1 MRNGMTRIGTWNV
14 RSLAGKEVELNDEMK
29 KLNIKMLGITETK
42 KKGVGIQKLDGSTL
56 IYSGVDKKERAKAGV
71 AMIIADELFEQA
83 DYNFINERLIEV
95 NVELKDKNIK
105 VITAYGPNE
114 DASKE
119 EKEDFLNQL
128 QLAVENVKPNQ
139 EVMILGDLNA
149 RVGNKGDA
157 NFNVI
162 GKEGEIA
169 ETENGEKLIEFCIR
183 NKLKIANTFF
193 KHKDIHKWTR
203 VAETRGERSIIDY
216 IIVTNSLF
224 YSTHDVR
231 VMRGAEIYF
240 LVVAKMNILPK
251 QKDKKSKMSKRS
263 KLMVEKLKDT
273 LTQLAYQ
280 NSIKAKLEQ
289 QTATESL
296 EHLWL
301 KYKNALNESAN
312 EVCGRKIIGGN
323 KKRTAW
329 WSEEVKRKV
338 KEKKDAWKKY
348 LASKNLED
356 YEIYKVKRK
365 AAKEEVRKSK
375 QNEWEKF
382 GEKLEKDFN
391 DNQKLFWGAMKR
403 CRKGNSSSARHVKN
417 SNGEMVKDEDEIL
430 DTWKEYFQNLHNVS
444 GESNTDN
451 LNQT

>member
-1 MRNGMTRIGTWNV
+1 MTRIGTWNV

-203 VAETRGERSIIDY
+203 VAETRG
-216 IIVTNSLF
+216 
-224 YSTHDVR
+224 
-231 VMRGAEIYF
+231 
-240 LVVAKMNILPK
+240 
-251 QKDKKSKMSKRS
+251 
-263 KLMVEKLKDT
+263 
-273 LTQLAYQ
+273 
-280 NSIKAKLEQ
+280 
-289 QTATESL
+289 
-296 EHLWL
+296 
-301 KYKNALNESAN
+301 
-312 EVCGRKIIGGN
+312 
-323 KKRTAW
+323 
-329 WSEEVKRKV
+329 
-338 KEKKDAWKKY
+338 
-348 LASKNLED
+348 
-356 YEIYKVKRK
+356 
-365 AAKEEVRKSK
+365 
-375 QNEWEKF
+375 
-382 GEKLEKDFN
+382 
-391 DNQKLFWGAMKR
+391 
-403 CRKGNSSSARHVKN
+403 
-417 SNGEMVKDEDEIL
+417 
-430 DTWKEYFQNLHNVS
+430 
-444 GESNTDN
+444 
-451 LNQT
+451 

>member
-1 MRNGMTRIGTWNV
+1 MRKGQWTRIGTWNV

-29 KLNIKMLGITETK
+29 KLNIKILGITETK
-42 KKGVGIQKLDGSTL
+42 RKGVGIQKLDGSTL

-71 AMIIADELFEQA
+71 AMIVADELFEQA
-83 DYNFINERLIEV
+83 DFNFINERLIEV
-95 NVELKDKNIK
+95 NLDLKDKNIK

-119 EKEDFLNQL
+119 EKDDFLNQL
-128 QLAVENVKPNQ
+128 QLAVDNVKPNQ

-231 VMRGAEIYF
+231 VMRGAEIYSDHF

-251 QKDKKSKMSKRS
+251 QKDKKGKMSKRS

-289 QTATESL
+289 QTPTETL
-296 EHLWL
+296 EQLWL

-312 EVCGRKIIGGN
+312 EICGRKIIRGN
-323 KKRTAW
+323 KKI
-329 WSEEVKRKV
+329 RKV
-338 KEKKDAWKKY
+338 RWP
-348 LASKNLED
+348 
-356 YEIYKVKRK
+356 
-365 AAKEEVRKSK
+365 
-375 QNEWEKF
+375 
-382 GEKLEKDFN
+382 
-391 DNQKLFWGAMKR
+391 
-403 CRKGNSSSARHVKN
+403 
-417 SNGEMVKDEDEIL
+417 NG
-430 DTWKEYFQNLHNVS
+430 
-444 GESNTDN
+444 
-451 LNQT
+451 LN

>member
-1 MRNGMTRIGTWNV
+1 MTRIGTWNV

-203 VAETRGERSIIDY
+203 VAETRGG
-216 IIVTNSLF
+216 T
-224 YSTHDVR
+224 
-231 VMRGAEIYF
+231 IY
-240 LVVAKMNILPK
+240 
-251 QKDKKSKMSKRS
+251 
-263 KLMVEKLKDT
+263 
-273 LTQLAYQ
+273 
-280 NSIKAKLEQ
+280 
-289 QTATESL
+289 
-296 EHLWL
+296 H
-301 KYKNALNESAN
+301 
-312 EVCGRKIIGGN
+312 
-323 KKRTAW
+323 
-329 WSEEVKRKV
+329 
-338 KEKKDAWKKY
+338 
-348 LASKNLED
+348 
-356 YEIYKVKRK
+356 
-365 AAKEEVRKSK
+365 
-375 QNEWEKF
+375 
-382 GEKLEKDFN
+382 
-391 DNQKLFWGAMKR
+391 
-403 CRKGNSSSARHVKN
+403 
-417 SNGEMVKDEDEIL
+417 
-430 DTWKEYFQNLHNVS
+430 
-444 GESNTDN
+444 
-451 LNQT
+451 